1 MVMPET
7 PEWLQEI
14 RERADKATEGPWM
27 LTSSIL
33 GDSLVVLAND
43 EETGVLFPSKVVAH
57 IPGGKRAVDT
67 GLFIEAAIQDVPR
80 LLGLVEEMARVLEL
94 VKITGCRPLTELSVD
109 WALQRYRGEVEN
121 DG

>member
-1 MVMPET
+1 MAEALP
-7 PEWLQEI
+7 PAWFQEI
-14 RERADKATEGPWM
+14 SARVDAATKGPWM

-57 IPGGKRAVDT
+57 IPGGKGATDT

-80 LLGLVEEMARVLEL
+80 LLMLVRDMAGVLEL
-94 VKITGCRPLTELSVD
+94 VQTTGCRPSTGLSVD
-109 WALQRYRGEVEN
+109 WALRRYRGEV
-121 DG
+121 DK